1 MPRTPG
7 SYEEAAKNF
16 KPAQGPTCASV
27 AAEVRSLQRPSGV
40 PDVAWFYVNSFTS
53 IYSSWGKLA
62 YADLR
67 DNFENLAD
75 QFPPI
80 TIDVE
85 RRLAR
90 FCLREVLKSLVN
102 FASLRG
108 FSHEESL
115 RVLRMFSEKLL
126 GMSSE
131 ELPEQIEQ
139 IVKELKVLL
148 DDTAY
153 RQIET
158 EMRNSS
164 GPRTWRDGE
173 QEKVTD
179 HVLKVE
185 ELAGFVLV
193 DQFDLVGTGTA
204 LLHKRFGVNAVQFLS
219 NMVGVLHYGYR

>member
-115 RVLRMFSEKLL
+115 RV
-126 GMSSE
+126 
-131 ELPEQIEQ
+131 QIGRASCRER
-139 IVKELKVLL
+139 V
-148 DDTAY
+148 
-153 RQIET
+153 
-158 EMRNSS
+158 
-164 GPRTWRDGE
+164 
-173 QEKVTD
+173 
-179 HVLKVE
+179 
-185 ELAGFVLV
+185 
-193 DQFDLVGTGTA
+193 
-204 LLHKRFGVNAVQFLS
+204 
-219 NMVGVLHYGYR
+219 